1 MSIQQP
7 CKRWQ
12 HLLAVRHP
20 DDLTSAERAALEQH
34 LATCT
39 ACTITRADYDK
50 LTQRIR
56 ALPAPSLQPLPQFAM
71 PQQEAKAIPTHHE
84 LDSLSFPER
93 LLSVPRRSRFAH
105 ATNVLA
111 ATLLLV
117 VLIGGSLL
125 LFSHRPQ
132 ATIGGPTVEPVHLVP
147 QPLKSCLSDPG
158 LDKICTRGYY
168 KLVHITQ
175 KFNGP
180 QDFTLTI
187 NRLYADSNRIVV
199 GYTLLDSHG
208 NVPDVLPHGLQSE
221 QYDVTLSLQ
230 TLNGNTRPMPIGQT
244 SGFYGIEGSESA
256 IHEADVKNF
265 TGMMFTTFDEPQYL
279 PNAAQQIPTGTQEL
293 SLHLQAALS
302 MNPSTNAQSSQQGVS
317 TTQPVDLGRAYFDVT
332 MPFHQGNV
340 LHPHTTLVG
349 QSVSDLSIDYIVVSL
364 SETYV
369 QLAGNQTINV
379 MEDQANKVSTL
390 LNINGTKSYSGLDS
404 WLDGNKF
411 YESLFQQPL
420 YNEHGTW
427 KLQITVRNSSGKIIK
442 NATFA
447 FTYP

>member
-12 HLLAVRHP
+12 HLLAARHP
-20 DDLTSAERAALEQH
+20 DDLTPSERAALEKH
-34 LATCT
+34 LATCD
-39 ACTITRADYDK
+39 ACTTTRADYDM
-50 LTQRIR
+50 LTQGIR
-56 ALPAPSLQPLPQFAM
+56 ALPAPSLQPLPAFAM
-71 PQQEAKAIPTHHE
+71 PQQEAKAVSEHHE
-84 LDSLSFPER
+84 LDPLPFPEC
-93 LLSVPRRSRFAH
+93 LSSTPRRSRFAH
-105 ATNVLA
+105 ATSVLA
-111 ATLLLV
+111 AALLLV

-132 ATIGGPTVEPVHLVP
+132 TTTGGPTVEPVHLVP

-158 LDKICTRGYY
+158 LDKICTGGYY

-221 QYDVTLSLQ
+221 RYDVTLFIQ
-230 TLNGNTRPMPIGQT
+230 TMNGHARPMWIGQT
-244 SGFYGIEGSESA
+244 SGFYGIEGSESS
-256 IHEADVKNF
+256 IGNADVKNF

-279 PNAAQQIPTGTQEL
+279 PYAAQQIPMGTQEL
-293 SLHLQAALS
+293 SLHLQAALT
-302 MNPSTNAQSSQQGVS
+302 MNPSTDTSSQPGVT
-317 TTQPVDLGRAYFDVT
+317 TTQPVDLGRVYFDVT

-340 LHPHTTLVG
+340 LHPHATPTG
-349 QSVSDLSIDYIVVSL
+349 QGVSDLSIDYIVVSL

-369 QLAGNQTINV
+369 QLEGSQTITV
-379 MEDQANKVSTL
+379 MDNNSNKVSTVL
-390 LNINGTKSYSGLDS
+390 SINGTKSYTGWDS
-404 WLDGNKF
+404 WLDGNKY

-427 KLQITVRNSSGKIIK
+427 KLSITIHNASGKVIK
-442 NATFA
+442 SAVFTF
-447 FTYP
+447 TD

>member
-7 CKRWQ
+7 CNRWQ
-12 HLLAVRHP
+12 HLLAARHP
-20 DDLTSAERAALEQH
+20 DDLTATERAALAQH

-39 ACTITRADYDK
+39 ACTVTRADYDM

-56 ALPAPSLQPLPQFAM
+56 TLPAPSAQPLPQFAM
-71 PQQEAKAIPTHHE
+71 PQQEAKAISEHPE
-84 LDSLSFPER
+84 LDLLPLPER
-93 LLSVPRRSRFAH
+93 LSSPPRRSRFART
-105 ATNVLA
+105 TNVLA
-111 ATLLLV
+111 AALLLV
-117 VLIGGSLL
+117 VLIGSSLL

-132 ATIGGPTVEPVHLVP
+132 ATTGGPTVEPVHLVP

-158 LDKICTRGYY
+158 LDKICTEGYY

-180 QDFTLTI
+180 QNFTLTI

-208 NVPDVLPHGLQSE
+208 HVPDVLPHGLQSE
-221 QYDVTLSLQ
+221 QYDVTLSIQ
-230 TLNGNTRPMPIGQT
+230 TLNGHTRPVWVLQS
-244 SGFYGIEGSESA
+244 SGFYGMEGSENE
-256 IHEADVKNF
+256 IRNADIKNF
-265 TGMMFTTFDEPQYL
+265 TGMMFATFEEPQYI
-279 PNAAQQIPTGTQEL
+279 PYATQQIPTGTQEL
-293 SLHLQAALS
+293 SLRLQAALS
-302 MNPSTNAQSSQQGVS
+302 MNSSTDTQPSQGVT

-340 LHPHTTLVG
+340 LHPHATPTG
-349 QSVSDLSIDYIVVSL
+349 QGVSDLSIDYIVVSL

-369 QLAGNQTINV
+369 QLKGRQTMTV
-379 MEDQANKVSTL
+379 MEDQSNKVSTV
-390 LNINGTKSYSGLDS
+390 LNINGTKSYTGLDS
-404 WLDGNKF
+404 WLDANKY

-427 KLQITVRNSSGKIIK
+427 KLQITVHDPSGKVIK
-442 NATFA
+442 SAMFT
-447 FTYP
+447 FTYQ

>member
-1 MSIQQP
+1 M
-7 CKRWQ
+7 
-12 HLLAVRHP
+12 
-20 DDLTSAERAALEQH
+20 
-34 LATCT
+34 
-39 ACTITRADYDK
+39 

-56 ALPAPSLQPLPQFAM
+56 ALPAPSLQSLPQFAM
-71 PQQEAKAIPTHHE
+71 PQQEAKAISEQLE
-84 LDSLSFPER
+84 LDPLPLSER
-93 LLSVPRRSRFAH
+93 LSSQPRRSRFART
-105 ATNVLA
+105 TNVLA
-111 ATLLLV
+111 AALLLV
-117 VLIGGSLL
+117 VLIGSSLL

-158 LDKICTRGYY
+158 LDKICTEGYY

-221 QYDVTLSLQ
+221 RYDVTLSLQ
-230 TLNGNTRPMPIGQT
+230 TLNGNTRPMMIGQT
-244 SGFYGIEGSESA
+244 SGFYGIEGSESV
-256 IHEADVKNF
+256 IRNADIKNF
-265 TGMMFTTFDEPQYL
+265 TGMMFTTFDQPQYI
-279 PNAAQQIPTGTQEL
+279 PYTAQQIPTGTQEL

-302 MNPSTNAQSSQQGVS
+302 MNPSTDTPSSQQGVT

-332 MPFHQGNV
+332 MPFHQGYIF
-340 LHPHTTLVG
+340 HPYATPTG
-349 QSVSDLSIDYIVVSL
+349 QGVSDLSIDYIVVSL

-369 QLAGNQTINV
+369 QFAGNQTINV
-379 MEDQANKVSTL
+379 MEDQSNKVSTV
-390 LNINGTKSYSGLDS
+390 LNINGTKSYTGLDS
-404 WLDGNKF
+404 WLSGNKY
-411 YESLFQQPL
+411 YESLFQEPL

-427 KLQITVRNSSGKIIK
+427 KLQVTVHNPSGKVIK
-442 NATFA
+442 SALFT